1 VVEITEKLSIPDFV
15 EEADALF
22 AGIAEEY
29 SAMERLALR
38 LLTKQEA
45 DGLEHT
51 VLLQCGIAWQHYHA
65 ILLLL
70 ANRLGVQGLVLC
82 RTLFELVV
90 ATLYL
95 LKNPGLLPDFLD
107 YGKLVFYKHA
117 LAVGLSESDLAPIKP
132 ECENIRSR
140 FKKAK
145 RREWHGSK
153 IDKLAEAV
161 ELGEMYKMFYPDA
174 SAATH
179 SDATKTLSHG
189 ARGWNQSL
197 RQFIWDEEPELVRYL
212 SFELIGRLFCQA
224 NEILDMGHHEEAN
237 VVAQLRLERAKS
249 AAMPN

>member
-1 VVEITEKLSIPDFV
+1 MLHLPHHGVRLVSISSFGTVVCNCSLSTIPICNDFVRATSALSEALGLEIDLILCAVVEMTEKLSIPDFV
-15 EEADALF
+15 NEADALF
-22 AGIAEEY
+22 AGVAEEY
-29 SAMERLALR
+29 SALEHLAVC

-45 DGLEHT
+45 DGLERT

-95 LKNPGLLPDFLD
+95 VKNPGLLTEFLD

-140 FKKAK
+140 FARAK
-145 RREWHGSK
+145 RRAWHGSK
-153 IDKLAEAV
+153 IDRLAEAV
-161 ELGEMYKMFYPDA
+161 GLGEMYKMFYPDA
-174 SAATH
+174 FVRRSETRRCKRYRVSAT
-179 SDATKTLSHG
+179 
-189 ARGWNQSL
+189 WN
-197 RQFIWDEEPELVRYL
+197 
-212 SFELIGRLFCQA
+212 
-224 NEILDMGHHEEAN
+224 H
-237 VVAQLRLERAKS
+237 
-249 AAMPN
+249 